1 LLVIALRPIVV
12 IEVTEVEEEWTRDQ
26 AMEEEENEEFAFNG
40 KMVTADTVIDVDSP
54 TKMEEAEAEVDQ
66 EVVVIKE
73 ADPDLTVEVEAP
85 EGLEDPD
92 PQSNQDLQKNPDLEI
107 EKKEA
112 DPKIE
117 VTRGK
122 KMRRKEVEVEDQVTA
137 KMTKKKTGDCA
148 GLFD

>member
-122 KMRRKEVEVEDQVTA
+122 R
-137 KMTKKKTGDCA
+137 
-148 GLFD
+148 